1 MSEGRITKDKAKKR
15 ASVGT
20 GVIGSQVFISG
31 TPVTTLRNL
40 LAEVEAEVSF
50 VAPPAKD
57 TYETP
62 VRPRSSLG
70 IFDLSMVSSLVNQ
83 EGERQWAKDDWK
95 LLDAC
100 FTDERFVVGR
110 RLHVGGDGLADV
122 EDVDLGHVVDRY
134 VGILGGEKLVK
145 CLGPDWERY
154 LSLSLFDI
162 SVINVSLQGYDS
174 TTRKSTSEEA
184 TFWHYCASNNSL
196 IIADLKS
203 GDRRHPRCPR
213 LHPTGETLDVQTD
226 DASCVTN
233 TNCGQCPLSG
243 LVGRCGIY
251 EIICVVIGSALFT
264 FAEGSCFHQQ

>member
-1 MSEGRITKDKAKKR
+1 VAETLARKGMSEGRITKDKAKKR

-57 TYETP
+57 TFETP
-62 VRPRSSLG
+62 VRRRSSPG
-70 IFDLSMVSSLVNQ
+70 VFDLSMVSSLVNQ
-83 EGERQWAKDDWK
+83 EGERQWIKDDWK

-110 RLHVGGDGLADV
+110 RLHVGLADV

-134 VGILGGEKLVK
+134 IGILGGEKSVK
-145 CLGPDWERY
+145 RFGPDWERY
-154 LSLSLFDI
+154 SSLSFFDI
-162 SVINVSLQGYDS
+162 SVINISLQRYDS

-184 TFWHYCASNNSL
+184 TCWHRCTSNHSL
-196 IIADLKS
+196 EL
-203 GDRRHPRCPR
+203 GDWRHPRCPG
-213 LHPTGETLDVQTD
+213 LHPTCRSLYVQTD
-226 DASCVTN
+226 DASSVTN
-233 TNCGQCPLSG
+233 TNRGQCPLPG
-243 LVGRCGIY
+243 LASRCRIY
-251 EIICVVIGSALFT
+251 ETICIFIGSALFA
-264 FAEGSCFHQQ
+264 FAK